1 MNLSEVF
8 AVVNAPVGVKA
19 GVAAQIFTVA
29 VNSGPLPDSA
39 LADQGANIVLPR
51 MTELSHLWPEISA
64 CRDMTL

>member
-1 MNLSEVF
+1 M
-8 AVVNAPVGVKA
+8 KA

-29 VNSGPLPDSA
+29 VNSGPLSDSA